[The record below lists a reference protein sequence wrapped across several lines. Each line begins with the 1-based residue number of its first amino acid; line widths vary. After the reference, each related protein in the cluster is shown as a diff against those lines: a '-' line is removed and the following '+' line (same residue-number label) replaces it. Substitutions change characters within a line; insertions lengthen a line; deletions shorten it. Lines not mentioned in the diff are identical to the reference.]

1 MNDEKCPHC
10 GSQEN
15 VAGIQ
20 GVEAYVSSTR
30 KLSVKR
36 EQLHYIICLK
46 CGTVIRSFVQ
56 KPERLK

>member
-15 VAGIQ
+15 VVGIQ
-20 GVEAYVSSTR
+20 GVESCVYSTR
-30 KLSVKR
+30 KLSAKK
-36 EQLHYIICLK
+36 EQLHHIICLN
-46 CGTVIRSFVQ
+46 CGTVIRSFVR